1 MSFIFYI
8 LQLILPYHY
17 TAMPLQ
23 LPVSPVETIYYIG
36 NTSVSKEVYSSH
48 KTSIGCLAEALF
60 YESRGE
66 SSRGNKLI
74 AQVVVNRTKSPQF
87 PDTVCKVIKHKIN
100 GRYQYSYHH
109 LPNTRKHLLK
119 KNQTT
124 YNKMYRIADK
134 VLTDNFEKRKILTK
148 ALYYKVCDVE
158 SEFFERLKYLGR
170 EDNHCFFTVNKTT

>member
-109 LPNTRKHLLK
+109 LTNTRKHLLK
-119 KNQTT
+119 MNQTT
-124 YNKMYRIADK
+124 YNK
-134 VLTDNFEKRKILTK
+134 T
-148 ALYYKVCDVE
+148 
-158 SEFFERLKYLGR
+158 
-170 EDNHCFFTVNKTT
+170 